1 MSAVRATAG
10 YALGGIGVSPCG
22 IGRDGLG
29 GHVE

>member
-10 YALGGIGVSPCG
+10 YALGGIGVTL
-22 IGRDGLG
+22 RHWAGLG

>member
-1 MSAVRATAG
+1 MFAVRTTAG
-10 YALGGIGVSPCG
+10 YALGGISVTLG